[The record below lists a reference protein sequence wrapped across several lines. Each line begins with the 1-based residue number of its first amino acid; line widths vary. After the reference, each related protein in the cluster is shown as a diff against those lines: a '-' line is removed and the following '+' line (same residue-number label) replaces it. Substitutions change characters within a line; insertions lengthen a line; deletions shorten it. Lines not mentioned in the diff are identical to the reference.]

1 MHRALRNSRHD
12 IEEHP
17 LKPNELSRAAGRA
30 LKRAAQRARETARM
44 HGTPVY
50 FSKNGKVVA
59 LKP

>member
-1 MHRALRNSRHD
+1 MTSRK
-12 IEEHP
+12 HP
-17 LKPNELSRAAGRA
+17 LKPNELSRAVGRA

-44 HGTPVY
+44 HGTSVY

>member
-1 MHRALRNSRHD
+1 MTSRKHL
-12 IEEHP
+12 

-30 LKRAAQRARETARM
+30 LKRAAQRAREIARM

-50 FSKNGKVVA
+50 FCKNGKVVA